1 MRILIAEDEEGI
13 ADLYKISFEDRNHQV
28 VITHDGL
35 ECLDAYYKELENAKK
50 DTNNSNNN
58 NGKNK
63 NGIDKGQTTATYSRT
78 PFDAVILDYR
88 MPKKDGMEVAREILA
103 IMPKQRII
111 FISAYVMQ
119 TLEESVKTLRQIV
132 ELIQKPV
139 ELDTIINRVEDTEI
153 WSGLQKLNVN
163 VKEVKRMNLN
173 HSELTDLYN
182 GLKKLQRNIGI

>member
-1 MRILIAEDEEGI
+1 
-13 ADLYKISFEDRNHQV
+13 
-28 VITHDGL
+28 
-35 ECLDAYYKELENAKK
+35 
-50 DTNNSNNN
+50 
-58 NGKNK
+58 
-63 NGIDKGQTTATYSRT
+63 
-78 PFDAVILDYR
+78 